1 MINKLK
7 PKSEFS
13 KNVLTLMTGTTIGQV
28 IPISISPILTRIYT
42 PEEFGT
48 FALYMAFISIG
59 AAIVTGKYEMAI
71 LLPKR
76 NEYAKYLVVI
86 SILLTICFSILLYVF
101 YYIFFKEINIILNVQ
116 GNSNYFYLV
125 PIGIFLFAFYNI
137 LLQWM
142 NRQKEYKLMTKNRF
156 IQATSIALLQL
167 SIGFIKKFSLGLIIA
182 DILGRILA
190 IILIFTSVFSQ
201 IKIDNFSLNKL
212 IYLTKRYKKFPKW
225 EMPATVLNISSFQIP
240 YIFIPILFTSAIAGF
255 YFLVFRVLMMP
266 ISLLGNA
273 ILEVFKNRAIED
285 FKEYNSCREIYKKI
299 FLLLL
304 AVGIF
309 PTFIL
314 IFFGQ
319 EIFAFLFGKNWQ
331 EAGIYAQILA
341 PLALLR
347 LISAPLSYVFF
358 IREKLELDLAIQFIF
373 LILVTI
379 SLFISYFY
387 SSSLILVTLL
397 SISGSIFYIIQIV
410 ISYRL
415 SYVES

>member
-13 KNVLTLMTGTTIGQV
+13 RNVLTLMTGTTIAQA
-28 IPISISPILTRIYT
+28 IPIAISPILTRIYT
-42 PEEFGT
+42 PEEFGI

-86 SILLTICFSILLYVF
+86 SIFLTTCFSILLYIF
-101 YYIFFKEINIILNVQ
+101 YYIFFEEINSILNIQ
-116 GNSNYFYLV
+116 DKFNYFYLV

-156 IQATSIALLQL
+156 IQSSSIALFQL
-167 SIGFIKKFSLGLIIA
+167 LIGAVEKLSLGLVIA
-182 DILGRILA
+182 DIIGRIIA
-190 IILIFTSVFSQ
+190 IVLIFKSVFSQ
-201 IKIDNFSLNKL
+201 IKIDNFSLKKL
-212 IYLTKRYKKFPKW
+212 IYLVNRYKKFPKW

-266 ISLLGNA
+266 IGLVGNA

-285 FKEYNSCREIYKKI
+285 FNKYNSCKEIYKKI

-304 AVGIF
+304 GIGII

-314 IFFGQ
+314 IFFAQ
-319 EIFAFLFGKNWQ
+319 EIFAFAFGEAWR

-347 LISAPLSYVFF
+347 LISAPLSFVFF
-358 IREKLELDLAIQFIF
+358 IREKLELDLLIQFIF
-373 LILVTI
+373 LILVLI
-379 SLFISYFY
+379 SLYISYFY
-387 SSSLILVTLL
+387 SSSIVLVSSL
-397 SISGSIFYIIQIV
+397 SISGSIFYIIQLIV
-410 ISYRL
+410 SYRL
-415 SYVES
+415 SYVK

>member
-86 SILLTICFSILLYVF
+86 SILLTICFSILLYIF

-167 SIGFIKKFSLGLIIA
+167 SIGFIKKLSLGLIIA

-190 IILIFTSVFSQ
+190 IILIFKSVFSQ

>member
-190 IILIFTSVFSQ
+190 IILIFKSVFSQ

-225 EMPATVLNISSFQIP
+225 EMPATVLNISSFQIS